1 MGPEELKRQ
10 KEARDLFRQRYA
22 DGERDFT
29 GIALRNILRCGGILN
44 EINLSKANLQG
55 TSMGGSMLFQA
66 NLTGANMEGM
76 DLSNSYIIN
85 ANLSTANLKKADLT
99 GADLTEADLRGA
111 DLTEAD
117 LRGADLSGAD
127 LSGANLTKVRIS
139 EDTVFYKTIL
149 PDRKPDEFHFR
160 VIEGEELL
168 KSYARGNRDFS
179 RMIIYR
185 ADLSTANLE
194 RINLRRTKLKYVN
207 LSGANLRFADL
218 SVAKFI
224 HCNLSHADMFCSIHE
239 AVRYIY
245 SDLRGVQ
252 RGGVNENMSRYVEV
266 NLEGGDLC
274 GGEEPSR
281 YYHVIR
287 DDGEFI
293 PGPTRWLYPL
303 DFDVLFRRR
312 S

>member
-1 MGPEELKRQ
+1 MGLDELKRQ
-10 KEARDLFRQRYA
+10 KEARDLFYKRYA

-29 GIALRNILRCGGILN
+29 GIDLRNIHRCSGMLN
-44 EINLSKANLQG
+44 EINLCRANLQG
-55 TSMGGSMLFQA
+55 NYMCGSMLFQA
-66 NLTGANMEGM
+66 NLSGANMEGT

-85 ANLSTANLKKADLT
+85 ANLSGANLKEAKLRN
-99 GADLTEADLRGA
+99 ADLTEANLSGANLTRADLRGA
-111 DLTEAD
+111 DLT
-117 LRGADLSGAD
+117 RAD

-139 EDTVFYKTIL
+139 EETIFYKTIL
-149 PDRKPDEFHFR
+149 PDCKSEEFHFR

-168 KSYARGNRDFS
+168 KSYARGKMEFS
-179 RMIIYR
+179 RMVIYR
-185 ADLSTANLE
+185 ANLRGANLE
-194 RINLRRTKLKYVN
+194 GIDLRRTKFKYVN

-218 SVAKFI
+218 SGAKFI
-224 HCNLSHADMFCSIHE
+224 HCNLSHADLFCSIHDGTQF
-239 AVRYIY
+239 IY

-252 RGGVNENMSRYVEV
+252 RRGVNENMSWYVEV

-274 GGEEPSR
+274 GGEEPST

>member
-1 MGPEELKRQ
+1 MGLDELKRQ

-29 GIALRNILRCGGILN
+29 GIDLRNIHRCGEIFN

-55 TSMGGSMLFQA
+55 TSMRSSMLFQA
-66 NLTGANMEGM
+66 NL
-76 DLSNSYIIN
+76 
-85 ANLSTANLKKADLT
+85 
-99 GADLTEADLRGA
+99 
-111 DLTEAD
+111 
-117 LRGADLSGAD
+117 SG
-127 LSGANLTKVRIS
+127 
-139 EDTVFYKTIL
+139 
-149 PDRKPDEFHFR
+149 
-160 VIEGEELL
+160 
-168 KSYARGNRDFS
+168 
-179 RMIIYR
+179 
-185 ADLSTANLE
+185 ANLE
-194 RINLRRTKLKYVN
+194 RIDLRRTKLKYVN

-218 SVAKFI
+218 SVANFI

-239 AVRYIY
+239 SVRYTY

>member
-1 MGPEELKRQ
+1 MGPDELKRQ
-10 KEARDLFRQRYA
+10 REARDRFHKRYA

-29 GIALRNILRCGGILN
+29 GIDLRNIHPTHRCGGILN
-44 EINLSKANLQG
+44 EINLSRANLQG
-55 TSMGGSMLFQA
+55 TAMGGSMLFQA
-66 NLTGANMEGM
+66 NLSGANMEGM
-76 DLSNSYIIN
+76 DLSHSYIIN
-85 ANLSTANLKKADLT
+85 ANLSGANLKEAKLRKADLT
-99 GADLTEADLRGA
+99 EADLTGADLRGA
-111 DLTEAD
+111 DLTGVN
-117 LRGADLSGAD
+117 LT
-127 LSGANLTKVRIS
+127 GANLTEVRIS
-139 EDTVFYKTIL
+139 EETVFYQTIL

-185 ADLSTANLE
+185 ADLSGANLE
-194 RINLRRTKLKYVN
+194 RINLDSTKLKYVN

-218 SVAKFI
+218 SVANFI

-239 AVRYIY
+239 SVRYTY

-274 GGEEPSR
+274 GGEEPSW
-281 YYHVIR
+281 YYHVVR

-293 PGPTRWLYPL
+293 PGPTNWLYPL
-303 DFDVLFRRR
+303 EFDIAF
-312 S
+312 